1 MKLFMKIKIN
11 RLKIYYASTYNEKII
26 VILDSEQRIKECILF
41 K

>member
-11 RLKIYYASTYNEKII
+11 RLQKYYALTYNEKII
-26 VILDSEQRIKECILF
+26 VILDSKQRIKECILF